1 MDTNQK
7 ENDFIIQNGKLSP
20 AALKRKTELEN
31 NPASRT
37 DHMAYLPDMEQIS
50 SDIRDKVLAAMNAYE
65 PDKYTARD
73 VLAALP
79 TTAAVLRTLRH
90 CSPLPQNRF
99 WKKWHSAPSVKRVTT
114 SVILPT
120 FSHRST
126 LQITVKITVFTAV
139 LTAITIFTEN
149 SFPWKKLSMK

>member
-73 VLAALP
+73 VLAALS
-79 TTAAVLRTLRH
+79 H
-90 CSPLPQNRF
+90 DCSPLPQNRF

-120 FSHRST
+120 FSHRCI

>member
-73 VLAALP
+73 VLAALSHDRCSIEDFKALLSP
-79 TTAAVLRTLRH
+79 AAEPFLEKMAQRAERETRNH
-90 CSPLPQNRF
+90 FGN
-99 WKKWHSAPSVKRVTT
+99 
-114 SVILPT
+114 
-120 FSHRST
+120 ST
-126 LQITVKITVFTAV
+126 Y
-139 LTAITIFTEN
+139 IFTPLYIANYCEN
-149 SFPWKKLSMK
+149 YCVYCGFNCYNDIHRKQLSME

>member
-1 MDTNQK
+1 MNEPKHVLHPFPPLYD
-7 ENDFIIQNGKLSP
+7 ENS
-20 AALKRKTELEN
+20 
-31 NPASRT
+31 
-37 DHMAYLPDMEQIS
+37 
-50 SDIRDKVLAAMNAYE
+50 KVLILGSFPSVKSREQMFFYG
-65 PDKYTARD
+65 
-73 VLAALP
+73 
-79 TTAAVLRTLRH
+79 H
-90 CSPLPQNRF
+90 PQNRF

-120 FSHRST
+120 FSHRCI

>member
-65 PDKYTARD
+65 PDKYTACD
-73 VLAALP
+73 VLAALSHDRCSIEDFKALLSP
-79 TTAAVLRTLRH
+79 AAEPFLE
-90 CSPLPQNRF
+90 
-99 WKKWHSAPSVKRVTT
+99 SACN
-114 SVILPT
+114 T
-120 FSHRST
+120 FKGAGSGY
-126 LQITVKITVFTAV
+126 
-139 LTAITIFTEN
+139 N
-149 SFPWKKLSMK
+149 